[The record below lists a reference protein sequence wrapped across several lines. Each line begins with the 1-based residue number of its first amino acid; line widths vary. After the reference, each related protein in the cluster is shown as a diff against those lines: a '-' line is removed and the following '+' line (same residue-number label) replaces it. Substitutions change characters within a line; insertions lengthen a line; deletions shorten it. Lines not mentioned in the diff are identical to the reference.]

1 MLSVK
6 PDRPLEPVIVEV
18 LRHIDTL
25 AAQLALPYFVAGAM
39 SRDIL
44 LNKVFGL
51 NAGQVTRDI
60 DFAIAVANW
69 EQFETV
75 KKRLI
80 EGGRFTPDSSA
91 THRLYYAAPGTTSK
105 YPIDLIPF
113 RGMEEPPSTIAWPPN
128 LKVMMNV
135 AGYEEVLANAVY
147 VNVDVGL
154 TVRMASLPGL
164 ALLKLFAWVDRGNE
178 NSKDAQDFVMILRTY
193 HDAGNKDRLFG
204 QEIWA
209 MEAVEYDIELA
220 GARLVGNDVR
230 SIASPTTL
238 QKVVVLLEDSTMVD
252 RLTIHMA
259 RGLTAFDDSVAVAR
273 LLLEQFKAGLLRQS

>member
-6 PDRPLEPVIVEV
+6 PDRPVEPFIVEV

-25 AAQLALPYFVAGAM
+25 TAQLALPYFVTGAM
-39 SRDIL
+39 ARDIL
-44 LNKVFGL
+44 LNNVFGL
-51 NAGQVTRDI
+51 NAERLTRDI

-80 EGGRFTPDSSA
+80 DGGRFIPDRNA
-91 THRLYYAAPGTTSK
+91 TQRLYYSASGTTSK
-105 YPIDLIPF
+105 FPIDLIPF
-113 RGMEEPPSTIAWPPN
+113 RGVEEPPRTIAWPPN
-128 LKVMMNV
+128 MKVMMNV
-135 AGYEEVLANAVY
+135 AGYEEVLATA
-147 VNVDVGL
+147 VNVYIDVGL
-154 TVRMASLPGL
+154 NVRIASLPGL
-164 ALLKLFAWVDRGNE
+164 ALLKLFSWAARGNE
-178 NSKDAQDFVMILRTY
+178 NSKDAEDLVMILRTY

-220 GARLVGNDVR
+220 GARLLGNDVR

-238 QKVVVLLEDSTMVD
+238 QNVVVLLEDSAMVD
-252 RLTIHMA
+252 KLTIHMA
-259 RGLTAFDDSVAVAR
+259 RGLTAFDDSVAVASR
-273 LLLEQFKAGLLRQS
+273 LLEQFKAGLLRQS

>member
-6 PDRPLEPVIVEV
+6 PDRPVEPVIVEV
-18 LRHIDTL
+18 LRCIDTL
-25 AAQLALPYFVAGAM
+25 TAQLALPYFVAGAM

-44 LNKVFGL
+44 LNNVFGL
-51 NAGQVTRDI
+51 NAGQLTRDI

-75 KKRLI
+75 KKRLKD
-80 EGGRFTPDSSA
+80 GGRFTPDSSA
-91 THRLYYAAPGTTSK
+91 THRLYYSPPGTTSK

-113 RGMEEPPSTIAWPPN
+113 RGVEKPPSTIAWPPN

-135 AGYEEVLANAVY
+135 AGYEEVLATAEY
-147 VNVDVGL
+147 VHIDVGL
-154 TVRMASLPGL
+154 NVRIASLPGL
-164 ALLKLFAWVDRGNE
+164 VLLKLFAWVDRGNE
-178 NSKDAQDFVMILRTY
+178 NSKDAQDFVTILRNY

-209 MEAVEYDIELA
+209 MDAVEYDIELA
-220 GARLVGNDVR
+220 GVRLVGNDVR

-238 QKVVVLLEDSTMVD
+238 QNVVLLLEDGAMVD
-252 RLTIHMA
+252 MLTIHMA
-259 RGLTAFDDSVAVAR
+259 RGLTAFDDSVAVASR
-273 LLLEQFKAGLLRQS
+273 LLEQFKAGLLRQS

>member
-6 PDRPLEPVIVEV
+6 PDRPVEPVIVEV
-18 LRHIDTL
+18 LRHINTL

-39 SRDIL
+39 ARDIL
-44 LNKVFGL
+44 LNNVFGL
-51 NAGQVTRDI
+51 DPGQLTTDI

-75 KKRLI
+75 KKALTDS
-80 EGGRFTPDSSA
+80 GKFTADSGKP
-91 THRLYYAAPGTTSK
+91 HRLYYSMTSTTSK
-105 YPIDLIPF
+105 YPVDLIPF
-113 RGMEEPPSTIAWPPN
+113 RGVEQPSNTIAWPPD
-128 LKVMMNV
+128 LSVMMNV
-135 AGYEEVLANAVY
+135 VGYEEVLATAAYVY
-147 VNVDVGL
+147 VDVGL
-154 TVRMASLPGL
+154 NVRIASLPGL
-164 ALLKLFAWVDRGNE
+164 AVLKLFAWVDRGNA
-178 NSKDAQDFVMILRTY
+178 NSKDAQDFVTILRAY
-193 HDAGNKDRLFG
+193 HNAGNKDRLFG

-238 QKVVVLLEDSTMVD
+238 QKIVTLLEDTAVVD

-273 LLLEQFKAGLLRQS
+273 RLLGQFEAGLLRQG